1 MSRFRI
7 LDDYLGRLP
16 AGIDSYPEYVG
27 KASIAR
33 SVIDAWPE
41 IVTLSPELPEP
52 LRRFVEAPPP
62 GTVWVPEVHS
72 EALWLLALEVRC
84 GGDATRF
91 EAWSYEVNR
100 VLLAQPLYRAV
111 FGLLG
116 ARLTVRA
123 IGAAWSTFHRGVTQ
137 TVDVVGTSGTITL
150 SGAPHLMPAELASSY
165 ATAYRAGLAVA
176 GITSS
181 RADIVAVTPTSMCF
195 RVEWG

>member
-7 LDDYLGRLP
+7 LDAYLARLP
-16 AGIDSYPEYVG
+16 AGLDSYPEYVG

-33 SVIDAWPE
+33 SVIDGWPG
-41 IVTLSPELPEP
+41 IVALAPELPEA

-84 GGDATRF
+84 DGDAARF
-91 EAWSYEVNR
+91 EQWSYEVNR
-100 VLLAQPLYRAV
+100 ALLAQPLYRAV

-137 TVDVVGTSGTITL
+137 EVDVVGTTGTITL
-150 SGAPHLMPAELASSY
+150 HGPAHLMPAELAPSY

-181 RADIVAVTPTSMCF
+181 RAEIAEVTPTSMRF
-195 RVEWG
+195 RVAWG